1 MVIRKFYRHIMVL
14 IYFLLLIAGKSKAQ
28 DLFVHY
34 PVSATIAFNGGQQR
48 LECSVYDSLFQTNVT
63 YNTNWSTDIII
74 ITGNHD
80 GILTYTFWTSP
91 GVQAPKMEFL
101 IYDYILHEFSV
112 QKIIPVLTATKQ
124 ENIVSGTM
132 WVRRRYESYSPA
144 SMTYNYNSQYYR
156 YNLYYHKWI
165 SLWDEDSQDVS
176 SQQDIYAPWMAGSQ
190 EYFLYT
196 DYDNYFEYYFYDP
209 VADTV
214 NNTWSG
220 CPFWVNISDDYV
232 VVDAGCFSDYSISVY
247 DALLHQRRYFPIDYV
262 VGSMDK
268 GIFFAWEESVQF
280 PLYGFT
286 YDQELNSW
294 MIDTILNADITN
306 YFIEDRVLAYLS
318 DPANGP
324 LKVFYQVYNQQ
335 LKEWVKDSAQVVG
348 NISGLVIN
356 DGEVSWT
363 DANGLN
369 VRGYDSVLG
378 WVNSSTPVF
387 LDFQITDFTSS
398 GFPGIHVRN
407 YSVGRTDLF
416 YDFGDGVRT
425 DGQRLVTWHMYK
437 NPGTYNV
444 CIYTSDSLFSSC
456 QQVTINN
463 CVSGGFITTT
473 NDTICSGDSITLS
486 VIWNTGNM
494 QWQRKFGTVWVDET
508 GPGANDSVYTFT
520 PMQTSIYRLM
530 ASDSGCM
537 TSFSNQ
543 INIVVYPKLVG
554 IVLQDTLVNI
564 CAGQSAI
571 LKVLNPPTASYK
583 WQQSSGSG
591 WTNAT
596 GINNQPQITV
606 TPTSFM
612 HYRVVITSGVC
623 ESDTLYADV
632 NIITLPGTPVATGAT
647 ICGPGVVNLSATGT
661 GNIEWYQAAATNDL
675 LATGNTY
682 SPFVN
687 ATTDYVALATTGGMG
702 FGGHPDIGIGTAA
715 TLQTG
720 KFGHRFFVDVPARLV
735 SFAIYPQTSGTLGVA
750 LKIAGTTTNVATQ
763 SFSVVGGSGK
773 TTIPVNFVLE
783 SGVLYDLV
791 ITGPTYTFDINTSG
805 FAYPFST
812 LNNSLYILGYINGLT
827 YDTLPVYYG
836 IYDWKLA
843 TGCYSNAATAQA
855 LVGTPFTATL
865 TASGPLTFCQGQSVT
880 LNAQPTGAGY
890 SYNWLNNNS
899 LIPGANSSSFNAVAT
914 GSYKAIAENSGCKD
928 TTGFIRVTVPCISPI
943 EAGEKTDIETTG
955 QQSMNAFYNG
965 QSNEL
970 VVNINSLTENNV
982 SYSIIDYSG
991 RTINSGNVH
1000 VKEGLNTI
1008 QLPASHFAQGIY
1020 MLRMFDGGNTESVK
1034 FLKY

>member
-1 MVIRKFYRHIMVL
+1 M
-14 IYFLLLIAGKSKAQ
+14 
-28 DLFVHY
+28 
-34 PVSATIAFNGGQQR
+34 
-48 LECSVYDSLFQTNVT
+48 
-63 YNTNWSTDIII
+63 
-74 ITGNHD
+74 
-80 GILTYTFWTSP
+80 
-91 GVQAPKMEFL
+91 
-101 IYDYILHEFSV
+101 
-112 QKIIPVLTATKQ
+112 
-124 ENIVSGTM
+124 
-132 WVRRRYESYSPA
+132 
-144 SMTYNYNSQYYR
+144 
-156 YNLYYHKWI
+156 
-165 SLWDEDSQDVS
+165 
-176 SQQDIYAPWMAGSQ
+176 
-190 EYFLYT
+190 
-196 DYDNYFEYYFYDP
+196 
-209 VADTV
+209 
-214 NNTWSG
+214 
-220 CPFWVNISDDYV
+220 
-232 VVDAGCFSDYSISVY
+232 
-247 DALLHQRRYFPIDYV
+247 
-262 VGSMDK
+262 
-268 GIFFAWEESVQF
+268 
-280 PLYGFT
+280 
-286 YDQELNSW
+286 
-294 MIDTILNADITN
+294 
-306 YFIEDRVLAYLS
+306 
-318 DPANGP
+318 
-324 LKVFYQVYNQQ
+324 
-335 LKEWVKDSAQVVG
+335 
-348 NISGLVIN
+348 
-356 DGEVSWT
+356 
-363 DANGLN
+363 
-369 VRGYDSVLG
+369 
-378 WVNSSTPVF
+378 
-387 LDFQITDFTSS
+387 
-398 GFPGIHVRN
+398 
-407 YSVGRTDLF
+407 
-416 YDFGDGVRT
+416 
-425 DGQRLVTWHMYK
+425 
-437 NPGTYNV
+437 
-444 CIYTSDSLFSSC
+444 
-456 QQVTINN
+456 
-463 CVSGGFITTT
+463 
-473 NDTICSGDSITLS
+473 
-486 VIWNTGNM
+486 
-494 QWQRKFGTVWVDET
+494 
-508 GPGANDSVYTFT
+508 
-520 PMQTSIYRLM
+520 
-530 ASDSGCM
+530 
-537 TSFSNQ
+537 
-543 INIVVYPKLVG
+543 
-554 IVLQDTLVNI
+554 
-564 CAGQSAI
+564 
-571 LKVLNPPTASYK
+571 
-583 WQQSSGSG
+583 
-591 WTNAT
+591 
-596 GINNQPQITV
+596 
-606 TPTSFM
+606 
-612 HYRVVITSGVC
+612 
-623 ESDTLYADV
+623 
-632 NIITLPGTPVATGAT
+632 
-647 ICGPGVVNLSATGT
+647 
-661 GNIEWYQAAATNDL
+661 

-735 SFAIYPQTSGTLGVA
+735 SFAIYPQTTGTLGVA

-763 SFSVVGGSGK
+763 SFSVVSGSGK

-899 LIPGANSSSFNAVAT
+899 LISGANSSSFNAVAT